1 VHRIAF
7 LLVAESQVSSRE
19 SGAPC
24 PRGTPEVNPS
34 TLAWI
39 APQGVELQ
47 PGSARILGLH
57 SQPAWGRAIKD
68 GNNAL
73 PLLIL
78 HILAGSIGLLTGT
91 VAMAVRKGGK
101 VHRASG
107 NVFTVA
113 MLTLATSAFFLA
125 ILKSQ
130 EDNIVGSIGTFY
142 LIGTAW
148 LAGRR
153 GERTRLVDWSALFI
167 GLAGGVAAIALGV
180 HTLHNPGGVDKTTA
194 PAGMSFFLGA
204 ILLLATA
211 GEIRMLSR
219 DGISGGQRI
228 TRHLWRMCYGLFIAT
243 GSFFLGQ
250 QVFPAFLRGSI
261 FLTLPALLPL
271 PLIIYWLLRVR
282 FSKAYK

>member
-1 VHRIAF
+1 M
-7 LLVAESQVSSRE
+7 
-19 SGAPC
+19 
-24 PRGTPEVNPS
+24 GTM
-34 TLAWI
+34 
-39 APQGVELQ
+39 
-47 PGSARILGLH
+47 R
-57 SQPAWGRAIKD
+57 
-68 GNNAL
+68 L

-91 VAMAVRKGGK
+91 VAMAARKGGNL
-101 VHRASG
+101 HRASG

-113 MLTLATSAFFLA
+113 MLSLSASAFCLA

-130 EDNIVGSIGTFY
+130 QGNIVGSIGTFY

-153 GERTRLVDWSALFI
+153 GGRTRLIDWTALFI
-167 GLAGGVAAIALGV
+167 GIAGAVAAIALGV
-180 HTLHNPGGVDKTTA
+180 YTLHNPGGVDKTTA
-194 PAGMSFFLGA
+194 PAGMSFFFGA

-211 GEIRMLSR
+211 GDIRMLVR
-219 DGISGGQRI
+219 GGISGRQRT

-243 GSFFLGQ
+243 GSFFLGQQ

-271 PLIIYWLLRVR
+271 PLLIYWFLRVR
-282 FSKAYK
+282 FSKAYKNQLSPNPVPVTT